1 MDDFNPKDIGKI
13 GRPSDW
19 KLEQEGWA
27 VYDEKGKDMT
37 HPQYGKKAPWVTERL
52 KKQVGELNPMWTGEG
67 PAAIGKKEYHRR
79 RYLANRE
86 EMLERSKKYQKEN
99 PEVARR
105 ANRKQ
110 YEKKKRMKE
119 YGVLT
124 RCD

>member
-1 MDDFNPKDIGKI
+1 MNEFDPKDIGKI

-27 VYDEKGKDMT
+27 KYDEKGKDMT
-37 HPQYGKKAPWVTERL
+37 HPMYGKKAPWVTERL
-52 KKQVGELNPMWTGEG
+52 LKNPISFPNGG
-67 PAAIGKKEYHRR
+67 PADIGVKEYHKK
-79 RYLANRE
+79 YYQENRE
-86 EMLERSKKYQKEN
+86 RILARQKKYQKEN
-99 PEVARR
+99 PEVAKR

-124 RCD
+124 GCD